1 MSGWLD
7 GSIDEVNDDDFHNSI
22 KKSRQTINNVN
33 AFTDVDECIDFITDM
48 KERKK
53 AFMIIS
59 EEFSEMIIPIDQDI
73 PEVRSIYIFSE
84 HNTQYTK
91 WIKDWPN
98 LPQHPQEG

>member
-1 MSGWLD
+1 MK
-7 GSIDEVNDDDFHNSI
+7 GSYGDEVNDDDFHNSI
-22 KKSRQTINNVN
+22 KKLRQTINNVN

-84 HNTQYTK
+84 Q
-91 WIKDWPN
+91 
-98 LPQHPQEG
+98 QHPVRKMDKRLA